1 MQVYIEKLL
10 TAINQ
15 FDNADTKSVECL
27 RDLVCLISDND
38 QLKQDATI
46 RSLLYIASQKMRVF
60 GYNKL
65 NGFQTGV
72 NTTSGDLDLMRNAAI
87 EDMYRSP
94 LNSDNILDKTQKDVI
109 DLFQNLQHKRLLV
122 SAPTSFGKTFLMR
135 EIVFLNRE
143 RYKNILLVFP
153 TVALLQENARE
164 MERFVQRLQLPYK
177 IVKSLDSVVTID
189 APTIYVFTPERALQ
203 LIATYPEI
211 KLDFFF
217 YDEIYK
223 IDEDFCS
230 DSLDEKDKEQGYISH
245 EDFLDTNRGKTFRIA
260 LYLLSKMVDEYYL
273 AGPNLQED
281 RFGDGRQGFSRSILQ
296 CA

>member
-72 NTTSGDLDLMRNAAI
+72 NTTSGDLDLMRNSAI

-109 DLFQNLQHKRLLV
+109 DLFQNLQLHK
-122 SAPTSFGKTFLMR
+122 
-135 EIVFLNRE
+135 
-143 RYKNILLVFP
+143 Y
-153 TVALLQENARE
+153 
-164 MERFVQRLQLPYK
+164 
-177 IVKSLDSVVTID
+177 
-189 APTIYVFTPERALQ
+189 
-203 LIATYPEI
+203 
-211 KLDFFF
+211 
-217 YDEIYK
+217 
-223 IDEDFCS
+223 
-230 DSLDEKDKEQGYISH
+230 
-245 EDFLDTNRGKTFRIA
+245 
-260 LYLLSKMVDEYYL
+260 
-273 AGPNLQED
+273 
-281 RFGDGRQGFSRSILQ
+281 
-296 CA
+296 